1 MEKKYFLVQQENIIL
16 DDTIKNNITFN
27 LEENKVD
34 QEKYIMAIKN
44 SNLENYIN
52 QLPDKDN
59 TITGEN
65 GIQISGGQKQR
76 LSIARALYHDP
87 DVLILDEAT
96 SSLDL
101 QTESE
106 ILNFLSVIKGQKTIF
121 IISHREIF
129 KTL

>member
-1 MEKKYFLVQQENIIL
+1 MQQENIIL

-65 GIQISGGQKQR
+65 GIQISGGQNSVY
-76 LSIARALYHDP
+76 L
-87 DVLILDEAT
+87 
-96 SSLDL
+96 L
-101 QTESE
+101 QEPYTVISCF
-106 ILNFLSVIKGQKTIF
+106 NF
-121 IISHREIF
+121 R
-129 KTL
+129 